1 MGNAISRTCATARR
15 LRCRARS
22 SECKNGR
29 CAPGEPLQQLQKT
42 HVVTTARTQKVRGKC
57 HLREA
62 SARCGQTAI
71 DCRTQRSSF
80 GCSLKPDNIAAAAA
94 GRAAARGVEPFWI
107 RLQSNCSVHFLC
119 FFSLLEWKLPLAA
132 EVGGLLRL
140 RRQRPALFSQFGL
153 PLLRIILGM
162 FKPDFSLF
170 LQKPLSPPALFRA
183 HAARFSALKRTTL
196 NDANC
201 DEISSTWTFPMHV
214 WWKCLFTRVQ
224 SCQCALITAATT
236 ASLAAPT
243 DWSNFST
250 LTKDCSSRRTGVAR
264 TNVRGRILLTY
275 TTPILSP
282 VGTHRTCELQWLRT
296 TTLALPAAATTAFP
310 WCARATAAYA
320 AFLIRCFLVAAWRS
334 CPVCRFGT
342 LVPVKS
348 SVI

>member
-162 FKPDFSLF
+162 FKPDFSL
-170 LQKPLSPPALFRA
+170 L
-183 HAARFSALKRTTL
+183 
-196 NDANC
+196 
-201 DEISSTWTFPMHV
+201 M
-214 WWKCLFTRVQ
+214 
-224 SCQCALITAATT
+224 
-236 ASLAAPT
+236 
-243 DWSNFST
+243 
-250 LTKDCSSRRTGVAR
+250 
-264 TNVRGRILLTY
+264 RGRA
-275 TTPILSP
+275 
-282 VGTHRTCELQWLRT
+282 VGIDKR
-296 TTLALPAAATTAFP
+296 
-310 WCARATAAYA
+310 
-320 AFLIRCFLVAAWRS
+320 
-334 CPVCRFGT
+334 
-342 LVPVKS
+342 
-348 SVI
+348 